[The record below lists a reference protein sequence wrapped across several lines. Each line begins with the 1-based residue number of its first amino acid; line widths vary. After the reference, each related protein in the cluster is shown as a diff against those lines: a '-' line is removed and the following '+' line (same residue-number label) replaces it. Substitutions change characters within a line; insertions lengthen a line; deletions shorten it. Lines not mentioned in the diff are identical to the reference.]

1 MYPNISAFDKSNEKE
16 SLNNIQSNKRFSIVS
31 IRLAVP
37 GFKQE
42 HLTIHENQ
50 VVVHLSSTRKTSA
63 CPYCGRRT
71 KHVHSY
77 YFRHIQGSES
87 FNMST
92 VLLVKARR
100 FRCKHCVRTFSE
112 SLPGI
117 SSPLWTKN
125 PRSFRQNYFCIF
137 KNDFSYRFI
146 LIGASAY
153 LL

>member
-1 MYPNISAFDKSNEKE
+1 MYPNISAFDKSTEKE
-16 SLNNIQSNKRFSIVS
+16 SLNNIQSNKKFSIVS

-42 HLTIHENQ
+42 HLTVHENQ

-117 SSPLWTKN
+117 A
-125 PRSFRQNYFCIF
+125 PRYGR
-137 KNDFSYRFI
+137 
-146 LIGASAY
+146 
-153 LL
+153 